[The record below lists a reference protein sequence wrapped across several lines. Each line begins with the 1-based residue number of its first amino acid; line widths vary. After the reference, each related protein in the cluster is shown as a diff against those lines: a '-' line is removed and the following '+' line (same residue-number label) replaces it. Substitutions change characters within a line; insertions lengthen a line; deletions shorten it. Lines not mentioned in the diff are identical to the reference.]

1 MKQVISFW
9 LFIFNI
15 RIPTNIFNNVA
26 IEIQI
31 QKKCCLRWLLYICSS
46 TKVELVVDRTVR
58 KKPSAKEKEQE
69 NKNNVQITKG
79 NFFIYVLLL
88 KKNTCINK
96 RLFFIKI
103 IDNVFSINKI
113 YYQYFFSISCYSIYL
128 TLFSII
134 CYDNYNCYR

>member
-1 MKQVISFW
+1 M
-9 LFIFNI
+9 
-15 RIPTNIFNNVA
+15 
-26 IEIQI
+26 
-31 QKKCCLRWLLYICSS
+31 
-46 TKVELVVDRTVR
+46 ELVVDRTVR

-113 YYQYFFSISCYSIYL
+113 YYQ
-128 TLFSII
+128 
-134 CYDNYNCYR
+134 